1 MIKHLPFKKN
11 LFFWL
16 SKYSVYFTPFFYVL
30 GNGYNLFKLAGVPFF
45 QGGEKHSLG
54 IIFSFASQ
62 MVLNQGILK
71 LGI

>member
-1 MIKHLPFKKN
+1 MH
-11 LFFWL
+11 
-16 SKYSVYFTPFFYVL
+16 FTPFFYVI
-30 GNGYNLFKLAGVPFF
+30 GNGYNLFKLAGLPFF
-45 QGGEKHSLG
+45 KGRERQSLG